1 MTQDDLF
8 RPEGDEP
15 PPQKSSGC
23 GMRFLLILLISVTGL
38 SLLCC
43 CGIGISLYSM
53 APKIEEDPAI
63 AQKTLDRIMSI
74 TLPEGYEPKISLAMN
89 VFSLINAQGVIIE
102 SASEK
107 SILILARFKGS
118 LIEQGDIVQQIEDAM
133 TEEVDDSDMVI
144 ESQEKREFEINGQT
158 VEFTFLKGRTTDSD
172 GDEKPADPADA
183 DLGAPEEVPGGD
195 DAVEPA
201 ETDPAASEEPAET
214 PAAETPEEPA
224 AENAAPNAAPAEE
237 AAEAAEPEAEAPQG
251 EEMRQVRA
259 MIPSSDGPVLFLLI
273 VPEDEW
279 NEQDVVDMIESI
291 ELK

>member
-1 MTQDDLF
+1 MTQEDLF

-23 GMRFLLILLISVTGL
+23 GMRFLLILLVSVTGL

-53 APKIEEDPAI
+53 APKIEDDPAV

-74 TLPEGYEPKISLAMN
+74 TLPDGYEPKISLAMN
-89 VFSLINAQGVIIE
+89 VFSLINVHGVIIE

-118 LIEQGDIVQQIEDAM
+118 LIEQGDIVKQIEDAM

-144 ESQEKREFEINGQT
+144 ESQEQREFEINGQT
-158 VEFTFLKGRTTDSD
+158 VEFTFLKGRTADSD
-172 GDEKPADPADA
+172 GDEQLAEPDDADPA
-183 DLGAPEEVPGGD
+183 APEEMP
-195 DAVEPA
+195 DADEPA
-201 ETDPAASEEPAET
+201 ETDPASVEEPAET
-214 PAAETPEEPA
+214 PATETPEQPA

-259 MIPSSDGPVLFLLI
+259 MIPSGDGPVLFLLI